1 MMIDKHIFRAYDIR
15 GVAGETLT
23 LEIMMKVGLAVG
35 GPERILVGNDIR
47 SSSLEM
53 KDALIRGLKAKG
65 AKVQYIGTTCFG
77 QTLYAG
83 YKLGH
88 EKILFVTASHLPPE
102 WNGVKMFHNDGEGFS
117 SEEMARIRDTVMS
130 MGDAVPG
137 REGSVENVD
146 AKRLYAKH
154 LMERFPIKRKFK
166 VVVDCGNG
174 SMCLLAPQLLK
185 SYGFDVI
192 ELYCDVDPRFP
203 NRPSEPTRE
212 NIKVLR
218 ERVVRE
224 KADIGFA
231 FDGDGDRCM
240 LVDDTG
246 RVLKSDAIGT
256 VIAKDM
262 LKKGK
267 CTIVDTVS
275 CSVYVADI
283 LKPLGAT
290 IRTIQVGHTFVGQ
303 ACKKYGAPLGFE
315 ESGHIF
321 LPDGYYFD
329 DGMLAV
335 LRFMQAVGD
344 KNVSEVM
351 KDIPEYPFVELTF
364 NVPDDKKFAIIKNL
378 QQRFKAEFEDV
389 NTLDGV
395 KVSFGDAWALVRCSN
410 TSPIIRIMAEAKTKK
425 RLEEMRSLM
434 EMSLMEEIE
443 K

>member
-1 MMIDKHIFRAYDIR
+1 MIDKNMFRAYDIR
-15 GVAGETLT
+15 GVAGEALT
-23 LEIMMKVGLAVG
+23 TEVMEKVGLAIG

-47 SSSLEM
+47 SSSLEL

-83 YKLGH
+83 YKLGCD
-88 EKILFVTASHLPPE
+88 KILFVTASHLPPE
-102 WNGVKMFHNDGEGFS
+102 WNGLKMFHKDGEGFS
-117 SEEMARIRDTVMS
+117 SEEVARLRDVVVAMDGS
-130 MGDAVPG
+130 IPDHK
-137 REGSVENVD
+137 GSVENVD
-146 AKRLYAKH
+146 AKGLYAKH
-154 LMERFPIKRKFK
+154 LKERFPIKRKFK
-166 VVVDCGNG
+166 VVADCGNG

-185 SYGFDVI
+185 DYGFDVI
-192 ELYCDVDPRFP
+192 ELFCNVDSRFP
-203 NRPSEPTRE
+203 NRPSEPTPE

-224 KADIGFA
+224 KADLGFA

-240 LVDDTG
+240 VVDDTG

-275 CSVYVADI
+275 CSIAVADI
-283 LKPLGAT
+283 LKPLGVT
-290 IRTIQVGHTFVGQ
+290 IKTIPVGHTFVGQ
-303 ACKKYGAPLGFE
+303 ACKQYGAPLGFE

-321 LPDGYYFD
+321 LPNGYYFD

-344 KNVSEVM
+344 KKVSDVM
-351 KDIPEYPFVELTF
+351 KEIPEYPFIELTF
-364 NVPDDKKFAIIKNL
+364 NVSDDKKFDIIKNL
-378 QQRFKAEFEDV
+378 QKRLKAEFKDV
-389 NTLDGV
+389 TTIDGA
-395 KVSFGDAWALVRCSN
+395 KVSFADGWALVRCSN
-410 TSPIIRIMAEAKTKK
+410 TSPIIRIMAEAKTRQ
-425 RLEEMRSLM
+425 RLEELRTLM
-434 EMSLMEEIE
+434 ETRLKEEME

>member
-1 MMIDKHIFRAYDIR
+1 MIDKHIFRAYDIR

-23 LEIMMKVGLAVG
+23 PELMMKIGLVVG

-47 SSSLEM
+47 SSSLELV
-53 KDALIRGLKAKG
+53 DALMRGLKAKG
-65 AKVQYIGTTCFG
+65 AKVQYVGTTCFG

-102 WNGVKMFHNDGEGFS
+102 WNGLKMFHSDGEGLS
-117 SEEMARIRDTVMS
+117 SDEVARIRDEVMS
-130 MGDAVPG
+130 MSNFVPEH
-137 REGSVENVD
+137 EGSIEKVD
-146 AKRLYAKH
+146 AKGYYAKH
-154 LMERFPIKRKFK
+154 LMERFPIRRKFK
-166 VVVDCGNG
+166 IVVDCGNG

-185 SYGFDVI
+185 DYGFDVV

-203 NRPSEPTRE
+203 NRPSEPTPE

-224 KADIGFA
+224 RADIGVA

-240 LVDDTG
+240 VVDDTG
-246 RVLKSDAIGT
+246 RILKSDAIGV
-256 VIAKDM
+256 VIGKDM

-267 CTIVDTVS
+267 CTIIDTVS
-275 CSVYVADI
+275 CSIAVGDI
-283 LKPLGAT
+283 LKPLGAK
-290 IRTIQVGHTFVGQ
+290 IRTIPVGHTFVGQ

-344 KNVSEVM
+344 RKVSDMM
-351 KDIPEYPFVELTF
+351 KEIPEYPFIELTF
-364 NVPDDKKFAIIKNL
+364 NVADDSKFRIIKNL
-378 QQRFKAEFEDV
+378 QQRFKSEFKDV
-389 NTLDGV
+389 SILDGV
-395 KVSFGDAWALVRCSN
+395 KVSFEDAWALIRCSN
-410 TSPIIRIMAEAKTKK
+410 TSPIIRIMVEAKTRQ
-425 RLEEMRSLM
+425 RLDELRTLMETRLKEEM
-434 EMSLMEEIE
+434 